1 VSVSREPTGPDDTTS
16 ETRPAAHG
24 GTAEAAHGHAE
35 HRHAE
40 HRHAGQTQAE
50 TGQARR
56 EGTTDE
62 ASDGDAGERLLGPT
76 YRSLTIGIVALVLL
90 VAFEAMAVT
99 TVMPVAV
106 RQLDG
111 LSFYAWAFS
120 GFMTASMFATI
131 VAGEVCDRIGP
142 LVPFVVGVLLFTG
155 GLVVAGVA
163 QTMLVFLV
171 GRMVQGLGGGV
182 LVVTLYVIVGRAFP
196 GYLRPRVFAAIS
208 SAWVLPSIVGPVI
221 AGSVTEHW
229 TWRLVFLGLV
239 PVAIAPVALVLPRMR
254 GLPVVPPAAR
264 RQGRKRR
271 ALAAAVGIGLLQY
284 AGQRLVWW
292 SLLLLAAGL
301 ALMVVSLPRLLPAGT
316 LRFARGLP
324 SVVGM
329 RGLFAGAFF
338 GAQAFIPLMLV
349 EHRGWSTTVAGLTLT
364 VGALGWSTAA
374 WWQGRPRMRTSR
386 PNLIKAGAM
395 FVPGGLVLVLCSA
408 IPAVPGWIA
417 APGCVLA
424 GMGMGLSMAS
434 LSVLLLEY
442 APTHEHGASGAAAQM
457 ADSLGNVSLVGGAG
471 VIFALLHNRV
481 GQVTVFVTID
491 AVMIAVA
498 VLTVVLALRVRKPD
512 RLDQPLATSQVGST
526 G

>member
-1 VSVSREPTGPDDTTS
+1 MSVSRESAGPGGTRPDGTGPG
-16 ETRPAAHG
+16 ENGLAENGLAENGAA
-24 GTAEAAHGHAE
+24 
-35 HRHAE
+35 
-40 HRHAGQTQAE
+40 
-50 TGQARR
+50 
-56 EGTTDE
+56 EG
-62 ASDGDAGERLLGPT
+62 AAGERLLGPT

-111 LSFYAWAFS
+111 LAFYAWAFS

-142 LVPFVVGVLLFTG
+142 VVPFVVGVLLFTV

-163 QTMLVFLV
+163 ETMLVFLV
-171 GRMVQGLGGGV
+171 GRMIQGLGGGA

-221 AGSVTEHW
+221 AGSVTEQW
-229 TWRLVFLGLV
+229 SWRLVFLGLV
-239 PVAIAPVALVLPRMR
+239 PVAIAPVALVLPRLR

-292 SLLLLAAGL
+292 SLLLLAVGL
-301 ALMVVSLPRLLPAGT
+301 ALMVISLPRLLPPGT

-374 WWQGRPRMRTSR
+374 WWQGRPSVRTSR
-386 PNLIKAGAM
+386 PNLIKAGAT
-395 FVPGGLVLVLCSA
+395 FLTCGLVLVLCSA
-408 IPAVPGWIA
+408 FPAVPGWVA
-417 APGCVLA
+417 APGCVLS
-424 GMGMGLSMAS
+424 GLGMGLAMAS

-471 VIFALLHNRV
+471 VIFALLHDRADPV
-481 GQVTVFVTID
+481 AVFVAID

-498 VLTVVLALRVRKPD
+498 VATVLLALRVRQPD
-512 RLDQPLATSQVGST
+512 RLDQALRTTRVTST